1 MDTGGRN
8 GNGRWWNSGLPTIP
22 VDHVMI
28 PLVRKQQFTVDTS
41 SSITCSYSVL
51 GIGTLAYSIVMIG
64 VCLALYH
71 SSFSIVSAV
80 YQSFTSGSR
89 VIFLSNLR

>member
-1 MDTGGRN
+1 M
-8 GNGRWWNSGLPTIP
+8 
-22 VDHVMI
+22 
-28 PLVRKQQFTVDTS
+28 
-41 SSITCSYSVL
+41 CSYSVL

-80 YQSFTSGSR
+80 YQSFTSVSFCQ
-89 VIFLSNLR
+89 IFVDLHLCIPAYLHLCVLVSL